1 MIKEK
6 KLFRYTGYGYVP
18 YSGRDGITP
27 SLQYGTKIENFY
39 LSIAADSVEESRKI
53 FESVMKRSGY
63 QKISK
68 IKCSKTGTVFL

>member
-18 YSGRDGITP
+18 YGRDKALP
-27 SLQYGTKIENFY
+27 CLYGTKIENFY